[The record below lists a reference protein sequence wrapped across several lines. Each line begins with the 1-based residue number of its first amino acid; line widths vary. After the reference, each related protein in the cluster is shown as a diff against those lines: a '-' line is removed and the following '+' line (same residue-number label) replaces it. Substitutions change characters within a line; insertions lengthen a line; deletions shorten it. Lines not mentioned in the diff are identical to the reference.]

1 MNKYELAQRLARRS
15 RQSKGNAADR
25 VDALV
30 YKLLKGLKQTKTE
43 IPERV
48 RRDGNVPGLSTAP
61 VKES

>member
-25 VDALV
+25 VDALI
-30 YKLLKGLKQTKTE
+30 YKLLKDLKQPRKTL
-43 IPERV
+43 PADRV
-48 RRDGNVPGLSTAP
+48 RSTAP